1 MSVRRKDLQE
11 ILRSIEKVET
21 QIEEI
26 RANIQALLGEETG
39 FSPPDWLIDRLK
51 VWKKIVDRD
60 GVVTRAQLHAIV
72 DEEGYDRR
80 GLGGFFA
87 GPQSSLV
94 EVGSDK
100 IGIRRWAV
108 EEVEKYREWLESQE

>member
-1 MSVRRKDLQE
+1 MTVRREDLQE
-11 ILRSIEKVET
+11 ILRSIERVQT

-26 RANIQALLGEETG
+26 RANIQTLLGEETE
-39 FSPPDWLIDRLK
+39 FAPPDWLRDRLK
-51 VWKKIVDRD
+51 VWKKIVDIG
-60 GVVTRAQLHAIV
+60 GVVTRAQLYAIA
-72 DEEGYDRR
+72 DEEEYDRR

-94 EVGSDK
+94 EIGSDK

-108 EEVEKYREWLESQE
+108 EEVEKYREWLESRE